1 MEEGKK
7 HPEQKNSGRLSA
19 SFTRGAVALVFIII
33 LYQLAQFVHR
43 AALTL
48 LEAHRDRPDTVY
60 VLDRALAEEI
70 LRSAQ
75 DDRVITQDDGGSA
88 QDDGGSAREE
98 RSPSPVIL
106 RSGSDEES
114 VYYRKESPHSPEVKR
129 VREAYAPR
137 RTETFRFNPNTVS
150 AEELQRLGFSEKQ
163 ALSIVHYRE
172 KGGRFRRKEDF
183 AKSFVV
189 ADSVYER
196 LAPYIDIPKLDIN
209 RADSTE
215 LLALP
220 GIGPYFAGK
229 VVAYRTQLGGYSC
242 PEQLMEIYH
251 FDEEKYDG
259 LKDLITC
266 SASTPYPLWE
276 LPEEEL
282 ARHPHLS
289 REEAHGIVLFR
300 RHHPAEACTVK
311 GLVDAGILSGEHAE
325 RLSRCR
331 IAPATGEVQ

>member
-7 HPEQKNSGRLSA
+7 NQKKSSKLPA

-33 LYQLAQFVHR
+33 LYQLAQFIHR

-48 LEAHRDRPDTVY
+48 LAAHRDRPDTVY
-60 VLDRALAEEI
+60 VIDRALAEEV
-70 LRSAQ
+70 LKGMAEVPEGRRSPVKPGMTESGIAETEEVIAGS
-75 DDRVITQDDGGSA
+75 DR
-88 QDDGGSAREE
+88 
-98 RSPSPVIL
+98 PSPVII
-106 RSGSDEES
+106 
-114 VYYRKESPHSPEVKR
+114 RKEAPHSPEARR

-137 RTETFRFNPNTVS
+137 AVESFRFNPNTVS
-150 AEELQRLGFSEKQ
+150 AEDLQRLGFSEKQ
-163 ALSIVHYRE
+163 ALAIIHYRE

-196 LAPYIDIPKLDIN
+196 LAPFIDIPRLDIN

-229 VVAYRTQLGGYSC
+229 VVAYRQQLGGYSC
-242 PEQLMEIYH
+242 TGQLMEIYH
-251 FDEEKYDG
+251 FDQEKYDG
-259 LKDLITC
+259 LKDLIRC
-266 SASTPYPLWE
+266 SEPSPYPLWE

-282 ARHPHLS
+282 ARHPHIS
-289 REEAHGIVLFR
+289 RDEAHGIVLFR
-300 RHHPAEACTVK
+300 RHHAAAECTVE
-311 GLVDAGILSGEHAE
+311 GLISAGILSAEHAKG
-325 RLSRCR
+325 LSRCR
-331 IAPATGEVQ
+331 IAPAAEESK

>member
-7 HPEQKNSGRLSA
+7 NREAKTSGKLTA
-19 SFTRGAVALVFIII
+19 GFTRGAVALVFLIII
-33 LYQLAQFVHR
+33 YQLVQFIHR
-43 AALTL
+43 AALTQL
-48 LEAHRDRPDTVY
+48 AANRDRPDTVY
-60 VLDRALAEEI
+60 VIDRALAEEI

-75 DDRVITQDDGGSA
+75 DDRESA
-88 QDDGGSAREE
+88 QEDR
-98 RSPSPVIL
+98 PSVIL

-114 VYYRKESPHSPEVKR
+114 VFYRKESPHSPEVKR

-137 RTETFRFNPNTVS
+137 AVESFRFNPNTVS

-196 LAPYIDIPKLDIN
+196 LAPFIDIPKIDIN

-229 VVAYRTQLGGYSC
+229 VVAYRRLLGGYSC

-251 FDEEKYDG
+251 FDQEKYDG
-259 LKDLITC
+259 LKDLISC
-266 SASTPYPLWE
+266 SESSPYPLWD
-276 LPEEEL
+276 LPEEAL
-282 ARHPHLS
+282 SGHPHLS
-289 REEAHGIVLFR
+289 REEAHAIVLYR
-300 RHHPAEACTVK
+300 RHHAAADCTVE
-311 GLVDAGILSGEHAE
+311 GLVAAGILSAEHAQK
-325 RLSRCR
+325 LSRCR
-331 IAPATGEVQ
+331 IAPATGEAQ

>member
-7 HPEQKNSGRLSA
+7 NREAKNSGKLTA
-19 SFTRGAVALVFIII
+19 GFTRGAVALVFLIII
-33 LYQLAQFVHR
+33 YQLVQFIQR
-43 AALTL
+43 AALTQL
-48 LEAHRDRPDTVY
+48 AAHRDRPDTVY
-60 VLDRALAEEI
+60 VIDRALAEEI

-75 DDRVITQDDGGSA
+75 DDSERAREDGVSA
-88 QDDGGSAREE
+88 QEE

-114 VYYRKESPHSPEVKR
+114 VFYRKESPHSPEVKR

-137 RTETFRFNPNTVS
+137 TVESFRFNPNTVS

-163 ALSIVHYRE
+163 ALAIVHYRE

-196 LAPYIDIPKLDIN
+196 LAPFIDIPKIDIN

-229 VVAYRTQLGGYSC
+229 VVAYRRQLGGYSC

-251 FDEEKYDG
+251 FDQERYDG
-259 LKDLITC
+259 LKDLISC
-266 SASTPYPLWE
+266 SASSPYPLWE
-276 LPEEEL
+276 LPEDAL
-282 ARHPHLS
+282 SGHPHLS
-289 REEAHGIVLFR
+289 REEAHAIVLYR
-300 RHHPAEACTVK
+300 RHHAAADCTVE
-311 GLVDAGILSGEHAE
+311 GLVAAGILSTEHAQK
-325 RLSRCR
+325 LSRCR
-331 IAPATGEVQ
+331 IAPATGEAQ